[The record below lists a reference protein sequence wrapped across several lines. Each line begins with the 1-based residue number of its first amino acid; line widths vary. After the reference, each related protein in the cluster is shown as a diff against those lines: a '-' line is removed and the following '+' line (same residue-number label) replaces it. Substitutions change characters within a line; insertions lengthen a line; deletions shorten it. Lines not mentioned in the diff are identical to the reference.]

1 VSEALEFR
9 DVGKRFD
16 QTWVIDHLDFTVGEG
31 SVLGLIGPSGSG
43 KTTIIRLANGV
54 YRPDKGEVRLLGA
67 DPTRMRAS
75 QRSRIGYLPQ
85 TPVLFD
91 DLTLLQNLNFHASL
105 NGLRLR
111 RRAWLDEVLALVEL
125 DGDETKLVREASG
138 GMKRRLALAATLVH
152 SPPILVLDEPTAGL
166 DPILRQRLWDEFRR
180 LADAGHTLIIS
191 TQYVGEAA
199 YCRMV
204 GLLAEGRMIA
214 HGSPEDLRR
223 KACGGE
229 MLEIEIDRPI
239 AAEAITAMEE
249 QVGATRSELRG
260 PNRLRLVV
268 DDAGAATAPLLEFV
282 ERHGVRTVDTE
293 EIIMSYDDM
302 FVALVERARS
312 ETQSARTG
320 ETVA

>member
-1 VSEALEFR
+1 MSEALEFC

-16 QTWVIDHLDFTVGEG
+16 ETWVIDHLDFTVAEG

-54 YRPDKGEVRLLGA
+54 YRPDKGDVRLLGA

-91 DLTLLQNLNFHASL
+91 DLSLLQNLNFHASL
-105 NGLRLR
+105 NGVRLR
-111 RRAWLDEVLALVEL
+111 RRAWIDELLALVEL
-125 DGDETKLVREASG
+125 EGHATKLVREASG

-166 DPILRQRLWDEFRR
+166 DPILRQRLWDEFGR
-180 LADAGHTLIIS
+180 LAAAGHTLIIS

-199 YCRMV
+199 YCQIV

-214 HGSPEDLRR
+214 QGAPDDLRR
-223 KACGGE
+223 EACGGE
-229 MLEIEIDRPI
+229 VLEIEIDRPI
-239 AAEAITAMEE
+239 AAEAITAMGD
-249 QVGATRSELRG
+249 QVGAIRSELRG

-282 ERHGVRTVDTE
+282 ERHGMRTVDTE

-312 ETQSARTG
+312 EPDPARTSESVG
-320 ETVA
+320 

>member
-1 VSEALEFR
+1 MSQALEFH

-16 QTWVIDHLDFTVGEG
+16 ETWVIDHLDFTVPEG

-54 YRPDKGEVRLLGA
+54 YRPDKGEVRLLGT
-67 DPTRMRAS
+67 DPTRMKAA

-85 TPVLFD
+85 SPVLFD
-91 DLTLLQNLNFHASL
+91 DLSLLQNLHFHASL
-105 NGLRLR
+105 NGVRLR
-111 RRAWLDEVLALVEL
+111 RRAWIDELLALVQL
-125 DGDETKLVREASG
+125 DGHEKKLVREASG

-166 DPILRQRLWDEFRR
+166 DPILRQRLWEEFRR
-180 LADAGHTLIIS
+180 LADTGHTLIIS

-199 YCRMV
+199 DCRTV

-214 HGSPEDLRR
+214 QGSPEDLRR
-223 KACGGE
+223 QACGGE

-239 AAEAITAMEE
+239 AADAMVAMAG
-249 QVGATRSELRG
+249 QVGANRYELRG

-282 ERHGVRTVDTE
+282 EGHGVQTVDIE
-293 EIIMSYDDM
+293 EIVMSYDDM
-302 FVALVERARS
+302 FVALVEQARREAQAS
-312 ETQSARTG
+312 PRPEA
-320 ETVA
+320 VA